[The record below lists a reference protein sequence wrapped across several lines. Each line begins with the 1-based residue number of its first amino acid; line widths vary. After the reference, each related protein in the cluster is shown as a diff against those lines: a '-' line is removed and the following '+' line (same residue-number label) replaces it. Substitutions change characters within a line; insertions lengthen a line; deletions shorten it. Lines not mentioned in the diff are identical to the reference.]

1 MRRTPIRRLSAA
13 ILHSARGRIL
23 LGVAVLFVCWQA
35 WLSIAAPG
43 KVSSEIDRSR
53 ARVNLLVVLPFK
65 PQRFHVLTFQQYG
78 RVSGTTDRTIE
89 LRGARP
95 DSLNTIARYYWV
107 SRIDPLPPN
116 Q

>member
-1 MRRTPIRRLSAA
+1 MRRTPAQRLAIAVLRSGKGRVILGVIALFLGWQVWLSA
-13 ILHSARGRIL
+13 
-23 LGVAVLFVCWQA
+23 V
-35 WLSIAAPG
+35 APG
-43 KVSSEIDRSR
+43 KVSPAIDRSR

-65 PQRFHVLTFQQYG
+65 PQRFHVLAFQRYG

-95 DSLNTIARYYWV
+95 DALNTIARYYWV